1 MKKKDKKRLKKSVK
15 KALKKLIALHE
26 SMDCEIE
33 FSSSKYELQVQIIP
47 APEEAPKE
55 LKFDP
60 NSPTPCNSSSFS
72 KIIEDR
78 TETEKNDEIL
88 TSYANDFMDKCVNNP
103 DALSKDQMA
112 LYASIR
118 KEFNKIQPCVL
129 TNIEKNNGGKSKL
142 NYTEVSIPTE
152 ETTKH
157 SFILPKSFP
166 ENFPEVYNDWKNGT
180 FKAADAPE
188 VFGFSTM
195 TFYNKAHQ
203 YEALM
208 GKEGKPFGRVRA
220 LNNRIPLPEN
230 FPEIYNKWRNGTFS
244 PSDSPKVF
252 GFTRRTFY
260 KKVQEYEE
268 MMMRGNVVDESNLR
282 NNQILFPENFP
293 EVYTKWINKEITS
306 LEAMKRLGVTR
317 AIFYDRVHRYEKI
330 QEQEQRTSTDSL

>member
-15 KALKKLIALHE
+15 KSLKKLIALHE

-33 FSSSKYELQVQIIP
+33 FSSSKYELSVQIIP

-60 NSPTPCNSSSFS
+60 NSLTPCNSSSFS

-78 TETEKNDEIL
+78 TETD
-88 TSYANDFMDKCVNNP
+88 
-103 DALSKDQMA
+103 LSK
-112 LYASIR
+112 
-118 KEFNKIQPCVL
+118 
-129 TNIEKNNGGKSKL
+129 IEENNGGKSKL
-142 NYTEVSIPTE
+142 FYTETSIPTK

-180 FKAADAPE
+180 FKAVDAPK
-188 VFGFSTM
+188 VLGFSTM

-203 YEALM
+203 YEAPM

-230 FPEIYNKWRNGTFS
+230 FPEIYNKWRNGAFS

-268 MMMRGNVVDESNLR
+268 MMMRGDVVDESNLR

-330 QEQEQRTSTDSL
+330 QEQENRTSTDNL

>member
-33 FSSSKYELQVQIIP
+33 FSSSKYELSVQIIP

-60 NSPTPCNSSSFS
+60 NSLTPCNPSSFS

-78 TETEKNDEIL
+78 TETD
-88 TSYANDFMDKCVNNP
+88 
-103 DALSKDQMA
+103 LSK
-112 LYASIR
+112 
-118 KEFNKIQPCVL
+118 
-129 TNIEKNNGGKSKL
+129 IEENNGGKSKL
-142 NYTEVSIPTE
+142 FYTETSIPTK

-180 FKAADAPE
+180 FKAVDAPK

-244 PSDSPKVF
+244 PSDSPNVF

-268 MMMRGNVVDESNLR
+268 MMMRGDVIDESNLR

-330 QEQEQRTSTDSL
+330 QEQENRTSTDNL